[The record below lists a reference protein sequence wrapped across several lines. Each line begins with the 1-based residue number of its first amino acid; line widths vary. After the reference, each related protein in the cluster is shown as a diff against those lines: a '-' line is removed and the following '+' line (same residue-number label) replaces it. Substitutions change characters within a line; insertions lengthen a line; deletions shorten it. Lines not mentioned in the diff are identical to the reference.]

1 MMNPRG
7 GKTSSMP
14 GMIMPGDASPGDSKS
29 ATDTSMAGMDM
40 SGDKSSEMPK
50 KLEVNMDFTMQLNIV
65 FDQYVNL
72 KNAFVQSDVK
82 MANRAAQEVQ
92 KSLLKVDMK
101 LLTGDAHM
109 KWMDL
114 SGNLDKQLKLIIS
127 SKQIEDQ
134 RMAFSEFS
142 NQFYKTVKTF
152 GLMGKTAYYQFCPM
166 AFEGKGAYWLSE
178 IKDIS
183 NPYFGKKMIDCG
195 ETKETLNY

>member
-1 MMNPRG
+1 
-7 GKTSSMP
+7 
-14 GMIMPGDASPGDSKS
+14 
-29 ATDTSMAGMDM
+29 
-40 SGDKSSEMPK
+40 MPK
-50 KLEVNMDFTMQLNIV
+50 KLEVNMDFTMQLNTV

-114 SGNLDKQLKLIIS
+114 SGNLDKQLRLIIS
-127 SKQIEDQ
+127 SDKIEDQ

-166 AFEGKGAYWLSE
+166 AFNSKGAYWLSE
-178 IKDIS
+178 SKTIQ

-195 ETKETLNY
+195 ETRETLTY